1 MGGGRKRR
9 GRPRAWASG
18 ELGGR
23 RRNGNF
29 VVVVVVAVIKRRI
42 TTTSTFEKVPTNTQ
56 VRGSSVLRSWHE
68 THAAGRLGSR
78 GVRRVMALPTR
89 EPGCCAG
96 RMHVSLR
103 ARLS

>member
-1 MGGGRKRR
+1 MGAGRRRR
-9 GRPRAWASG
+9 GRPRARASG

-29 VVVVVVAVIKRRI
+29 VVVVVAVIKRRI

-56 VRGSSVLRSWHE
+56 VRGSSVLRNWHE
-68 THAAGRLGSR
+68 THAAERLGSR